1 MTLTDP
7 PTTAADLDDAT
18 LSIAAAAERSG
29 VSAHTLRYYEQLG
42 LVTPERDENDRRR
55 YGAADL
61 ARVRFLTVMRRSQMP
76 VADLVHYVDLV
87 RQGPA
92 TEPERLA
99 LLEAHRADILDRQ
112 QALTDALFLVDY
124 KIAVYGGAT
133 GDPERM
139 EAAASL
145 LVP

>member
-1 MTLTDP
+1 
-7 PTTAADLDDAT
+7 
-18 LSIAAAAERSG
+18 
-29 VSAHTLRYYEQLG
+29 
-42 LVTPERDENDRRR
+42 
-55 YGAADL
+55 
-61 ARVRFLTVMRRSQMP
+61 MP